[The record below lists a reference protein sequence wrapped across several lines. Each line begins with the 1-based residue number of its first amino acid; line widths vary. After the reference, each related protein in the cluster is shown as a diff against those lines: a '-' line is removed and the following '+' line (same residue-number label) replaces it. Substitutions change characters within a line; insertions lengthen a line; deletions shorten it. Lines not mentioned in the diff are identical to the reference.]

1 MHPDL
6 PKLLDVQGKDRRLA
20 DLGARLEALEVERTV
35 LDAALDRIRSEINSA
50 TRTAN
55 DFARRRDE
63 TAAKLDTQRSNQE
76 KRRVRLE
83 QERNPRLAAQ
93 LMADVELARSILA
106 QEESE
111 WMRLADDATVR
122 AAAVTDIE
130 ARLAA
135 AEADQAEAR
144 ASFATRLAELQAE
157 IDVAKAEREL
167 SASALDRTLRTRY
180 DRLRAARRTE
190 ILVPANKSICT
201 ACYTAIP
208 SSRLGRLE
216 AEGLLLEGCEMCGAI
231 IYVQETVA

>member
-20 DLGARLEALEVERTV
+20 ELGATMDALEAERAV
-35 LDAALDRIRSEINSA
+35 LDAAVDRVRAEIAAA
-50 TRTAN
+50 TRMAN
-55 DFARRRDE
+55 DYARRRDE

-83 QERNPRLAAQ
+83 SERNPRLAAQ

-111 WMRLADDATVR
+111 WMRLADDATQR
-122 AAAVTDIE
+122 ANAVVEAE
-130 ARLAA
+130 ARVTAL
-135 AEADQAEAR
+135 EEEQAEAR
-144 ASFATRLAELQAE
+144 AAFAAQMAELQAE
-157 IDVAKAEREL
+157 VDAATAERETA
-167 SASALDRTLRTRY
+167 ASALDRTLRTRY
-180 DRLRAARRTE
+180 DRLRKSRQTE
-190 ILVPANKSICT
+190 ILVPAEKSICT

-208 SSRLGRLE
+208 SSRIGRLE

-231 IYVQETVA
+231 IYLQDVVV

>member
-20 DLGARLEALEVERTV
+20 DIADVIRALESERALLET
-35 LDAALDRIRSEINSA
+35 ALDRIRSEIQSA
-50 TRTAN
+50 KRTAN

-63 TAAKLDTQRSNQE
+63 TAGKLDTQRSNQE

-93 LMADVELARSILA
+93 LMADVELARSILG

-111 WMRLADDATVR
+111 WMRLADDATTR
-122 AAAVTDIE
+122 AVSVTEAE

-135 AEADQAEAR
+135 LEAEQAEAR
-144 ASFATRLAELQAE
+144 TSFEERHNALQA
-157 IDVAKAEREL
+157 DLDLAKAEREQ
-167 SASALDRTLRTRY
+167 SASQLDRTLRTRY
-180 DRLRAARRTE
+180 DRLRHSRQTE
-190 ILVPANKSICT
+190 ILVPASKAICT
-201 ACYTAIP
+201 ACHTAIP
-208 SSRLGRLE
+208 SSRVGRLE

-231 IYVQETVA
+231 IYLEELVV

>member
-6 PKLLDVQGKDRRLA
+6 PKLLELQAKDRRLA

-35 LDAALDRIRSEINSA
+35 LDAALDRIRSEIHSA

-63 TAAKLDTQRSNQE
+63 TASKLDTQRSNQE

-83 QERNPRLAAQ
+83 AERNPRLAAQ

-111 WMRLADDATVR
+111 WMRLADDATTR
-122 AAAVTDIE
+122 AGAVTEIE
-130 ARLAA
+130 GRLAA
-135 AEADQAEAR
+135 LEAEQSEAR
-144 ASFATRLAELQAE
+144 ASFAARLADLQAE
-157 IDVAKAEREL
+157 MDAAKAERE
-167 SASALDRTLRTRY
+167 ASAAQLDRTLRTRY
-180 DRLRAARRTE
+180 DRLRSSRRTE
-190 ILVPANKSICT
+190 ILVPANKAICT